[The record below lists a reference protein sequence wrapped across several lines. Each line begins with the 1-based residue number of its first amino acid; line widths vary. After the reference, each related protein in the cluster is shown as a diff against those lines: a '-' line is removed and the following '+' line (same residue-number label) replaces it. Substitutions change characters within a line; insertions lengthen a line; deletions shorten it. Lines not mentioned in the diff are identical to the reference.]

1 MNSNTSKAPSDKSIH
16 EEKSKLP
23 MPEQASSPENSDDGY
38 ERDREETRRSAPES
52 VSLTRIQKPA
62 EPAEPVELAEV

>member
-1 MNSNTSKAPSDKSIH
+1 
-16 EEKSKLP
+16 